1 MYMAEHIPPDIA
13 AAKAD
18 HHLPG
23 VLNYM
28 AGHIGQVVDYSPV
41 PAPLDSMPQLWV
53 FLPKGFL
60 AYHTQDI
67 EGDHGQFKNQGVRVE
82 FPGRKAFQIH
92 IGFEFAVVLF
102 AFAMGMVIV
111 NNFLVAQAKVCPEC
125 IHLYLGSGQVLAVF
139 VSFPHDDFIYN
150 TQGNGFIVSFFRLI

>member
-41 PAPLDSMPQLWV
+41 PAPLDRLLKLWV
-53 FLPKGFL
+53 FFPRAFWPIIRRILK
-60 AYHTQDI
+60 AVMDNSRTRK
-67 EGDHGQFKNQGVRVE
+67 EGVPDPYRF
-82 FPGRKAFQIH
+82 
-92 IGFEFAVVLF
+92 
-102 AFAMGMVIV
+102 
-111 NNFLVAQAKVCPEC
+111 
-125 IHLYLGSGQVLAVF
+125 
-139 VSFPHDDFIYN
+139 
-150 TQGNGFIVSFFRLI
+150 